1 MSRSIGENYLEEEEH
16 IKVIGVG
23 DVKAGDIILKCGRTT
38 GTTKGKVSQVSVLQ
52 WQNGILTSEIA
63 VVAYLPNSNESFARN
78 GDSGALAVRL
88 TATNS
93 EQLVWLWEIPPDQYG
108 QRLLQSEPSQILY
121 QEDLGMFLLNR
132 PFVEDKLVT
141 VVFGGFKDCLSVRYL
156 VRGNLSSHQFFL

>member
-63 VVAYLPNSNESFARN
+63 VVAYLSNSNESFARN
-78 GDSGALAVRL
+78 GDSGALAVRF

-93 EQLVWLWEIPPDQYG
+93 VEAVGLVVGNSTTPIWTAITPIRAVTESLSRRFG
-108 QRLLQSEPSQILY
+108 NVS
-121 QEDLGMFLLNR
+121 
-132 PFVEDKLVT
+132 VELAI
-141 VVFGGFKDCLSVRYL
+141 R
-156 VRGNLSSHQFFL
+156 